1 MGLEHKALFEGF
13 DIMAAKRYG
22 LIFNVASDNALC
34 HPSVASA
41 FAEITAEAPREIVTQ
56 LAGRDRVHVSGADS
70 EDALRRY
77 RLGNPHTNKTSY
89 AMVGDDG
96 RVHSAIYV
104 KRDTHDVSEG
114 FRALNGDVRSIL
126 AAPVAKLSDKPTAL
140 MFYSISNITEERGM
154 GQLLVRN
161 MHAHLTQEY
170 KGVVLSTLSPLRT
183 LDAYLEEA
191 AVKQEEF
198 AAFSAAVQ
206 RRMILFYLMS
216 VADPVQKFHMGNG
229 AIIGDIKL
237 GADTVGKTAAMVN
250 YVYPADREELSENAK
265 AFKAR
270 AMEGLVAP
278 SLVAEASGY
287 NLFKLAQAPA
297 PQAF

>member
-1 MGLEHKALFEGF
+1 
-13 DIMAAKRYG
+13 MAAKRYG
-22 LIFNVASDNALC
+22 LIFNVASEHALL
-34 HPSVASA
+34 HPTVPSA

-56 LAGRDRVHVSGADS
+56 LAGRDRVHVAGADS
-70 EDALRRY
+70 EDALRQY
-77 RLGNPHTNKTSY
+77 RLGSPRTNKTSY

-104 KRDTHDVSEG
+104 KRDKHDVTG
-114 FRALNGDVRSIL
+114 GYRALNGNVRGIL
-126 AAPVAKLSDKPTAL
+126 SAPVAPLLYDPTSL
-140 MFYSISNITEERGM
+140 IFYSISNITEERGM

-170 KGVVLSTLSPLRT
+170 RGVDYSTLSPLRT
-183 LDAYLEEA
+183 LDAYLEQS

-206 RRMILFYLMS
+206 RRTILYYLMT

-237 GADTVGKTAAMVN
+237 GADTKGQTAAMVN
-250 YVYPADREELSENAK
+250 YVYPADRAELSENAK

-287 NLFKLAQAPA
+287 NLFKLALAPA
-297 PQAF
+297 PHAL

>member
-1 MGLEHKALFEGF
+1 
-13 DIMAAKRYG
+13 MAAKRYG
-22 LIFNVASDNALC
+22 LIFNVASEHALL
-34 HPSVASA
+34 HPTVPSA
-41 FAEITAEAPREIVTQ
+41 FAEVTAEAPREIVTQ

-104 KRDTHDVSEG
+104 KRDKHDVTG
-114 FRALNGDVRSIL
+114 GYRALNGNVRGIL
-126 AAPVAKLSDKPTAL
+126 SAPVAPLLYDPTSL
-140 MFYSISNITEERGM
+140 IFYSISNITEERGM

-170 KGVVLSTLSPLRT
+170 RGVDYSTLSPLRT
-183 LDAYLEEA
+183 LDAYLEQS

-206 RRMILFYLMS
+206 RRTILYYLMT

-237 GADTVGKTAAMVN
+237 GADTKGQTAAMVN
-250 YVYPADREELSENAK
+250 YVYPADRAELSENAK

-270 AMEGLVAP
+270 AMEGLVVP

-287 NLFKLAQAPA
+287 NLFKLAQANAPA

>member
-1 MGLEHKALFEGF
+1 
-13 DIMAAKRYG
+13 MAAKRYG
-22 LIFNVASDNALC
+22 LIFNVASEHALL
-34 HPSVASA
+34 HPTVPSA
-41 FAEITAEAPREIVTQ
+41 FAEITAEAPPEIVSQ
-56 LAGRDRVHVSGADS
+56 LAGRDRVHVAGADS
-70 EDALRRY
+70 EEALRQY
-77 RLGNPHTNKTSY
+77 RLGSPRTNKTSY

-104 KRDTHDVSEG
+104 KRDKHDVTG
-114 FRALNGDVRSIL
+114 GYRALNGNVRGIL
-126 AAPVAKLSDKPTAL
+126 SAPVAPLLYDPTSL
-140 MFYSISNITEERGM
+140 IFYSISNITEERGM

-170 KGVVLSTLSPLRT
+170 RGVDYSTLSPLRT
-183 LDAYLEEA
+183 LDAYLEQS

-206 RRMILFYLMS
+206 RRTILYYLMT

-237 GADTVGKTAAMVN
+237 GADTKGQTAAMVN
-250 YVYPADREELSENAK
+250 YVYPADRAELSENAK

-287 NLFKLAQAPA
+287 NLFKLAQANAPA